1 MFRSFNLAFKIVALV
16 GAAVIV
22 TAAAI
27 WAAALQQMVAFDI
40 AAILIP
46 ILVCA
51 VAGFVATRLFSPLRS
66 ISRRLEALAEGDVSS
81 AIAELDRGDEIGGL
95 ARSFEILRQASA
107 RARAAAEERQEIER
121 GEVQTREKRDGAIH
135 EFRRKATDLIA
146 SLTTSTHGM
155 RNRAEA
161 MSDVSTQS
169 RGAIGSASH
178 SSHEASANVQTVA
191 SAAEELSASI
201 AEIAGQ
207 LDRAKLLAER
217 ALGEAETTDSQ
228 IGNLA
233 RAAQRIGDVVD
244 LIRSIAEQTNLL
256 ALNAT
261 IEAARAGEAG
271 RGFAVVASEVKT
283 LATQTAKATE
293 EISKQISHVQVST
306 AEAVDAI
313 RRMTGRMREI
323 NETTVG
329 IAASVVQQ
337 GSATEEISR
346 NVAEAARGTQDMAQG
361 IGTLAVAAERTA
373 EAAGTVTEAAQAVDI
388 VAASLQAEIEHFL
401 ARVAA

>member
-1 MFRSFNLAFKIVALV
+1 
-16 GAAVIV
+16 
-22 TAAAI
+22 
-27 WAAALQQMVAFDI
+27 
-40 AAILIP
+40 
-46 ILVCA
+46 
-51 VAGFVATRLFSPLRS
+51 
-66 ISRRLEALAEGDVSS
+66 
-81 AIAELDRGDEIGGL
+81 
-95 ARSFEILRQASA
+95 
-107 RARAAAEERQEIER
+107 
-121 GEVQTREKRDGAIH
+121 
-135 EFRRKATDLIA
+135 
-146 SLTTSTHGM
+146 
-155 RNRAEA
+155 
-161 MSDVSTQS
+161 
-169 RGAIGSASH
+169 
-178 SSHEASANVQTVA
+178 
-191 SAAEELSASI
+191 
-201 AEIAGQ
+201 
-207 LDRAKLLAER
+207 
-217 ALGEAETTDSQ
+217 
-228 IGNLA
+228 
-233 RAAQRIGDVVD
+233 
-244 LIRSIAEQTNLL
+244 L

-293 EISKQISHVQVST
+293 EISKQISHVQIST
-306 AEAVDAI
+306 AEAVEAI

>member
-107 RARAAAEERQEIER
+107 RACAAAEERQEIER

-178 SSHEASANVQTVA
+178 SSHEASTNVQTVA

-217 ALGEAETTDSQ
+217 ALGEAETTDLQ

>member
-51 VAGFVATRLFSPLRS
+51 VAGFIATRLFSPLRS

-107 RARAAAEERQEIER
+107 RACAAAEERQEIER

-161 MSDVSTQS
+161 MSDVSAQS

>member
-107 RARAAAEERQEIER
+107 RACAAAEERQEIER

-161 MSDVSTQS
+161 MSDVSAQS